1 MPPLVSTT
9 HLGEEEFWLL
19 GVGFALEDKQ
29 GVKERRGAQRHLA
42 SEAFTISYHSSHLA
56 RRPKVS
62 QFEGVH
68 SEPERKI
75 CNKILCSAMNFNVL
89 VIVGTACSCFI
100 NINTLKAISFM
111 DRNRLGYVI

>member
-1 MPPLVSTT
+1 M
-9 HLGEEEFWLL
+9 
-19 GVGFALEDKQ
+19 
-29 GVKERRGAQRHLA
+29 GAQRRHLA
-42 SEAFTISYHSSHLA
+42 SEAFTISYHSNHLA

-75 CNKILCSAMNFNVL
+75 CNKILCSVMNFNVL

-111 DRNRLGYVI
+111 DRNRLGDVI